1 MAYEVL
7 PKIELGDF
15 KTIAVERPVAEVTD
29 EEVEDRLK
37 ALAKDARVFTA
48 TDGAARNGDR
58 VSVSYVGKIDGEP
71 FEGGASDSVLVTI
84 GEGWFIPGFDEQL
97 IGAKAG
103 DQRTIS
109 VTFPED
115 YPKKELA
122 GRPAT
127 FDVTVKT
134 VLAAEEVPIDDQL
147 ATRFGAESL
156 DKLRDTLRQQVQA
169 QYGLAS
175 RQKVKRRLLDQL
187 DAMHSLEL
195 PPGLVEQEFETIW
208 RQVQT
213 ELTRAGR
220 TFEDEATTEESARA
234 DYRKIAER
242 RVRLGLVMAE
252 IGERANVDVTTEE
265 VQRALAAQM
274 RQFPGQEQALMD
286 YYRNNPDAMAGLRA
300 PIFEEKVV
308 DYLLELVKVTDK
320 PVSREDLFREE
331 EDQAAA

>member
-1 MAYEVL
+1 
-7 PKIELGDF
+7 
-15 KTIAVERPVAEVTD
+15 
-29 EEVEDRLK
+29 
-37 ALAKDARVFTA
+37 
-48 TDGAARNGDR
+48 
-58 VSVSYVGKIDGEP
+58 
-71 FEGGASDSVLVTI
+71 
-84 GEGWFIPGFDEQL
+84 
-97 IGAKAG
+97 
-103 DQRTIS
+103 

-252 IGERANVDVTTEE
+252 IGERANVEVTAEE

-320 PVSREDLFREE
+320 PVSREELFREE